1 VHERRRWPY
10 RRRRRKKSQLYA
22 CHFEHHGDGQLS
34 KIKLLYRH
42 GLSSSTN
49 TSFRFYVTPLTL
61 IHLLLFFYYACLFI
75 YLPFSKDVSCATALF
90 PKEVCWHRASSK
102 VAFKSA
108 SSKELPALPPP
119 PPPLVVVVVV
129 VVIVLVV
136 VVASLMIVF
145 GCCCCTKEVRI
156 IHRGAAISHT
166 NTQKKVRCEGKKKKK
181 EKQRER
187 RRLLHIFHILVC
199 LAQHKQTRVQ
209 TK

>member
-10 RRRRRKKSQLYA
+10 RRRRRRRRRRRKKSQLYA

-119 PPPLVVVVVV
+119 PPLVVVVVV

-145 GCCCCTKEVRI
+145 DCCCCTKEVRI

-166 NTQKKVRCEGKKKKK
+166 NTKKK
-181 EKQRER
+181 
-187 RRLLHIFHILVC
+187 
-199 LAQHKQTRVQ
+199 
-209 TK
+209 

>member
-10 RRRRRKKSQLYA
+10 RRRRRRRRKKSQLYA

-75 YLPFSKDVSCATALF
+75 YIPLSKDVSVATALF
-90 PKEVCWHRASSK
+90 PKEVCLHRASSK

-119 PPPLVVVVVV
+119 PPLVVVVVV
-129 VVIVLVV
+129 VTVLVV
-136 VVASLMIVF
+136 VVTSLMILF
-145 GCCCCTKEVRI
+145 GCCCCY
-156 IHRGAAISHT
+156 
-166 NTQKKVRCEGKKKKK
+166 
-181 EKQRER
+181 ER
-187 RRLLHIFHILVC
+187 V
-199 LAQHKQTRVQ
+199 A
-209 TK
+209 